1 MDIRIQTMGR
11 FAVWL
16 NDREL
21 TQILEQPIRAA
32 LLVYL
37 AVERDVTRD
46 AAESVIWGDL
56 PPGKARHALNQTLY
70 RLRKDL
76 GEDWLLAQGDLLTVT
91 GGVRVD
97 AREFETAVKA
107 GAWEEG
113 LEFYRGTFLDGW
125 HLLGTSPFEH
135 WTDRHRLRLSRLHRE
150 ACRVGL
156 SELKA
161 AGRYSDGLKLAR
173 AWVQRDSM
181 EDEAQHNLIELLA
194 RTGQRGEALEQYEM
208 YANLLAEDELVPLD
222 ETRELVE
229 GIRNGSALAGSP
241 EAPSHPVASS
251 HLESPAGSGS
261 WKPRRLRRTLFLAS
275 TLGLLTLSALL
286 FVLSRRSAPELGLV
300 ANRVLVVP

>member
-1 MDIRIQTMGR
+1 M
-11 FAVWL
+11 
-16 NDREL
+16 
-21 TQILEQPIRAA
+21 
-32 LLVYL
+32 
-37 AVERDVTRD
+37 
-46 AAESVIWGDL
+46 
-56 PPGKARHALNQTLY
+56 
-70 RLRKDL
+70 
-76 GEDWLLAQGDLLTVT
+76 T

-97 AREFETAVKA
+97 TREFETAVKA

-161 AGRYSDGLKLAR
+161 AGRYADGLKLAR
-173 AWVQRDSM
+173 AWVQRDPM
-181 EDEAQHNLIELLA
+181 EDEAQHSLIELLA
-194 RTGQRGEALEQYEM
+194 RTGQRGEALEQYEI
-208 YANLLAEDELVPLD
+208 YASLLAEDELAPLD

-229 GIRNGSALAGSP
+229 GLRNGSALAGSP
-241 EAPSHPVASS
+241 EAAS
-251 HLESPAGSGS
+251 HLESPADSGS

-300 ANRVLVVP
+300 ANRVLVVPLDNQTGNPSLDPVGRMAADWVTQGLAGAEFLQTVQSGEVLPGFASGAARSLRRTT